1 MRKKSNALLALL
13 LTGAMTVTSVSP
25 AFAAEDFSA
34 DAEVQAV
41 QDVTEEESDA
51 DVSDVQDQ
59 ADLGEVEDVEDVF
72 TSGEEPSDPDSGDA
86 SFGLTDGNTEE
97 YVQDDLLLAASS
109 EEKYQDGTY
118 TPESFTFQGG
128 SGKVT
133 ITCPKVTITRG
144 KVTAT
149 VVFSSS
155 SYNKLVVDGEEYYPV
170 SGTEYTGSV
179 FQVPAVLN

>member
-59 ADLGEVEDVEDVF
+59 ADLGEAEDVEDVF
-72 TSGEEPSDPDSGDA
+72 TSGEELSDPDTGDA
-86 SFGLTDGNTEE
+86 SFELT
-97 YVQDDLLLAASS
+97 
-109 EEKYQDGTY
+109 
-118 TPESFTFQGG
+118 
-128 SGKVT
+128 
-133 ITCPKVTITRG
+133 RW
-144 KVTAT
+144 
-149 VVFSSS
+149 
-155 SYNKLVVDGEEYYPV
+155 
-170 SGTEYTGSV
+170 
-179 FQVPAVLN
+179 

>member
-59 ADLGEVEDVEDVF
+59 ADL
-72 TSGEEPSDPDSGDA
+72 A
-86 SFGLTDGNTEE
+86 KQRMWRMYL
-97 YVQDDLLLAASS
+97 
-109 EEKYQDGTY
+109 
-118 TPESFTFQGG
+118 
-128 SGKVT
+128 
-133 ITCPKVTITRG
+133 
-144 KVTAT
+144 
-149 VVFSSS
+149 
-155 SYNKLVVDGEEYYPV
+155 
-170 SGTEYTGSV
+170 
-179 FQVPAVLN
+179 PAVKNLLIRIQGMRLSG